1 MIFEKIQWKGKCL
14 PGIIE
19 IEVHK
24 EEEKLMISKEM
35 YELGSKR
42 SAIRELF
49 EYGKKQAEIVGRENV
64 FDFSIG
70 NPTVPAPECV
80 KDSIIELLE
89 TSKSQEIH
97 GYTSAQGDLQVRKG
111 IAEYMNNTYKSKLGA
126 DNFYMTCGAAASLTI
141 SLKALVADSEDEVV
155 IIAPYFPEYK
165 VFIKNAG
172 AKVVVVPA
180 DTDTFQINMDLLRE
194 VITSKTK
201 AIIINTPNNPSGAV
215 YSKQTL
221 KALVQLLDEKSE
233 EHGNPIYLISDE
245 PYREIVYD
253 GLEIPY
259 IPDYYGNTIVCYSY
273 SKSLSLPGE
282 RIGYI
287 MVPDSIKNAREVYTA
302 VSGAGRSLG
311 FVCAPSMFQK
321 VVLKCLGKASDV
333 NLYDANRKLLYD
345 RLSEMGYEC
354 VKPDGAFYLFVKS
367 MEENSLKFAEEAK
380 KLNLLIVP
388 ADDFGCPGY
397 VRISYCVDPEMI
409 KRSFDAF
416 QKLRDLY
423 K

>member
-1 MIFEKIQWKGKCL
+1 
-14 PGIIE
+14 
-19 IEVHK
+19 
-24 EEEKLMISKEM
+24 MISKEM

-49 EYGKKQAEIVGRENV
+49 EYGKKQAEIVGSENV

-80 KDSIIELLE
+80 KEAIVELLQ
-89 TSKSQEIH
+89 TSKSSEIH
-97 GYTSAQGDLQVRKG
+97 GYTSAQGDLNVRKG
-111 IAEYMNNTYKSKLGA
+111 LADYMNTTYGTSLGA

-165 VFIKNAG
+165 VFIGNSG
-172 AKVVVVPA
+172 ARVVEVAA
-180 DTDTFQINMDLLRE
+180 DTSSFQIDLEKLE
-194 VITSKTK
+194 GAITKKTK
-201 AIIINTPNNPSGAV
+201 AIIINSPNNPSGAV
-215 YSKQTL
+215 YSEDTI
-221 KALVQLLDEKSE
+221 KAIGELLRRKSE
-233 EHGNPIYLISDE
+233 DYKSPIYLISDE
-245 PYREIVYD
+245 PYREIVYE
-253 GLEIPY
+253 GVEVPFV
-259 IPDYYGNTIVCYSY
+259 PDYYENTIVCYSY

-287 MVPDSIKNAREVYTA
+287 MVPDSLVNAREVYAA

-311 FVCAPSMFQK
+311 YVCAPSMFQK
-321 VVLKCLGKASDV
+321 VILKCMGKTSDID
-333 NLYDANRKLLYD
+333 LYDTNRKLLYEG
-345 RLSEMGYEC
+345 LTHMGYDC
-354 VKPDGAFYLFVKS
+354 VKPDGAFYLFVKAL
-367 MEENSLKFAEEAK
+367 ERNSRSFAEEAK

-409 KRSFDAF
+409 KRSLGAF
-416 QKLRDLY
+416 QKLRNAY
-423 K
+423 R